1 VTYGLRTLSY
11 NLIFL
16 LVWFVGAIGRYETSC
31 LDLSS
36 LREVFFFFFGNN
48 YLNTNNL
55 SILRVLRFKL

>member
-36 LREVFFFFFGNN
+36 LREVFFFFFFYN
-48 YLNTNNL
+48 YLKKKKN
-55 SILRVLRFKL
+55 